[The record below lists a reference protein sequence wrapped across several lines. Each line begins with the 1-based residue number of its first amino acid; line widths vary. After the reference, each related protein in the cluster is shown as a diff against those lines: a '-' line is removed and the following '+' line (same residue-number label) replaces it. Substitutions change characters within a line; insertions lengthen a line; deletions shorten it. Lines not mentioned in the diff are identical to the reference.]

1 MVGIV
6 AGALLLA
13 GAGTYLLAG
22 RRLRA
27 DATTVTLRQA
37 RQVAAEVPVIV
48 ELRSARLRRGVLK
61 LLYDTDG
68 LRLVVARPGGALS
81 GTLPEGLAAD
91 DLRPG
96 ALRAGQ
102 SVAGVLGNVSYAAV
116 PVPGLD
122 RAQVPALAGNG
133 VLVVLLVQRL
143 PPMRL
148 GLWYLVAVSGG
159 ALLVAFLVALVVS
172 RRISRP
178 LEDAVATTGRIS
190 QGDLGARVPDEPGR
204 LPELA
209 SLTASINAMAE
220 ALARSRTGERQF
232 LLSVSHDLRTPLT
245 SILGYAEAI
254 GDGTADD
261 PRVAASV
268 VVAEARR
275 LERLV
280 GDLLELARL
289 DSRQFSLHP
298 EEVDVAELVRAAAE
312 GLRPPIEGAGL
323 VLAVPITPGAATRCL
338 VDPDRLR
345 QVVANLV
352 ENAFKFAR
360 TTVQVWAG
368 RSGGDV
374 MVTVD
379 DDGPG
384 ISPQDQRRVFD
395 RFVQRPGRDAPSPR
409 QAGSGLG
416 LAIVGE
422 LVGAMGGSVRVVSP
436 ATPAGGTRM
445 EVRLP
450 PSGPDPPAPAGRV
463 RHPPPNDP

>member
-6 AGALLLA
+6 AGALVLA

-27 DATTVTLRQA
+27 DAATVTLHQA
-37 RQVAAEVPVIV
+37 HQVAAEVPVIV
-48 ELRSARLRRGVLK
+48 ELRSARLRRGVLR
-61 LLYDTDG
+61 LLRDTDG
-68 LRLVVARPGGALS
+68 LHLVVARPGGTLA
-81 GTLPEGLAAD
+81 GTLPTGLSGASLEPAA
-91 DLRPG
+91 LATGR
-96 ALRAGQ
+96 
-102 SVAGVLGNVSYAAV
+102 SVAGVLGSVSYAAV

-122 RAQVPALAGNG
+122 RAQVPALAGGG
-133 VLVVLLVQRL
+133 VLVVLLVQHL
-143 PPMRL
+143 PPTRL
-148 GLWYLVAVSGG
+148 GLWYLLAVSGG
-159 ALLVAFLVALVVS
+159 TLVVAFFVAVVVS

-190 QGDLGARVPDEPGR
+190 HGDLGARVPDEAGR

-209 SLTASINAMAE
+209 SLTASINTMAE
-220 ALARSRTGERQF
+220 ALGRSRTAERQF
-232 LLSVSHDLRTPLT
+232 LLSVSHELRTPLT
-245 SILGYAEAI
+245 SILGYAEAVC
-254 GDGTADD
+254 DGTAED
-261 PRVAASV
+261 PPAAAGI

-298 EEVDVAELVRAAAE
+298 EDVDVAELVRAAAE
-312 GLRPPIEGAGL
+312 GLRPAIEDAGL
-323 VLAVPITPGAATRCL
+323 VLTVPIAPDGATRSL
-338 VDPDRLR
+338 VDPDRLG

-352 ENAFKFAR
+352 ENAYKFAR

-368 RSGGDV
+368 WSGAGV

-384 ISPQDQRRVFD
+384 IAPHDQRRVFD
-395 RFVQRPGRDAPSPR
+395 RFVQRPGSDARPPR

-416 LAIVGE
+416 LAIVAE
-422 LVGAMGGSVRVVSP
+422 LVGALGGTVRVVSP
-436 ATPAGGTRM
+436 LTPAGGTRM

-450 PSGPDPPAPAGRV
+450 SAGRV
-463 RHPPPNDP
+463 RHPSPDDP